1 MRPQEQIEANGAG
14 VSSRNSARRTKIIVI
29 SMPNALDRRTRFAE
43 RAEGGAVPWEFFQA
57 HSELHASLTYDET
70 EALLSHGRLLRPGEL
85 GCYSSHYAAWS
96 QLLADDVD
104 QYVILEDDVIVDWE
118 YLRKII
124 ESDLTSLKI
133 DYLRLY
139 YKFPVRQIVVV
150 NGFIDR
156 SKSLVELADHAYG
169 TQGYLIT
176 KAAASKLLAHC
187 RIVRR
192 PIDDEMDRTWAH
204 GVRNLCVFPFPLIEE
219 SGASMIGASRF
230 ERTVLPARLRLRRR
244 IRRFV
249 ERMRL
254 RKAKALLRLRHAL
267 AH

>member
-1 MRPQEQIEANGAG
+1 MQHREQVETNGDG
-14 VSSRNSARRTKIIVI
+14 VGRSNLARRTKIIVI
-29 SMPNALDRRTRFAE
+29 SMPNAAARRRRFAE
-43 RAEGGAVPWEFFQA
+43 RAEGCGVPWEFFQA
-57 HSELHASLTYDET
+57 YSELHASLRYDET

-85 GCYSSHYAAWS
+85 GCYSSHYAAWA

-118 YLRKII
+118 YLKKIV
-124 ESDLTSLKI
+124 ESDLTDLKI

-139 YKFPVRQIVVV
+139 YKYPVRQIVVM
-150 NGFIDR
+150 NGFVDR

-176 KAAASKLLAHC
+176 KTAAATLLEHC
-187 RIVRR
+187 RVVRR
-192 PIDDEMDRTWAH
+192 PIDDELDRTWAH

-219 SGASMIGASRF
+219 SGASTIGISRF
-230 ERTVLPARLRLRRR
+230 ERTALPAHLRLRRR
-244 IRRFV
+244 FRRFV